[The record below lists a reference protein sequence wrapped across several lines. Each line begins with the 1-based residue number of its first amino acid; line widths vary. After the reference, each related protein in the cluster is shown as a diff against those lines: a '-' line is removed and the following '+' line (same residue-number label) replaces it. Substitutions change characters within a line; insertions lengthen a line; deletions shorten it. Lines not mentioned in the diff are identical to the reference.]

1 MKFEELLKVVG
12 DEPLFETGLLLSGD
26 VDPSDVRR
34 QLSRWMELGRLI
46 QLRRGLYSLAAPF
59 QKVRPHPF
67 VVANRLVPGSYV
79 SLQAALAHFALIPES
94 VPVTTSVTVGR
105 PGRWDTPLGTYDF
118 RHVQKDLLQ
127 GFRRTLLTGGQEA
140 WVAAPEKALLD
151 LVYLEPEGD
160 SMEYLKELR
169 LQNLDGLDPGEV
181 RRLAEASGKPKL
193 RRAAERIAHLVEEEM
208 REYWPL

>member
-1 MKFEELLKVVG
+1 MRFEELLEVVG
-12 DEPLFETGLLLSGD
+12 DEPLFETGLLLAGD
-26 VDPSDVRR
+26 VDPPGVRR
-34 QLSRWMELGRLI
+34 QLSRWTEAGRLL

-67 VVANRLVPGSYV
+67 LVANRLVPGSYV

-105 PGRWDTPLGTYDF
+105 PGRWDTPLGAYEF
-118 RHVQKDLLQ
+118 RHLQDELIQ
-127 GFRRTLLTGGQEA
+127 GFRRTPLAGGQEA
-140 WVAAPEKALLD
+140 WVATPEKALLD

-160 SMEYLKELR
+160 SLEYLTELR

-193 RRAAERIAHLVEEEM
+193 RRAAERIAHLATIETQ
-208 REYWPL
+208 EYQPL